1 MKRNKVGN
9 CSTPGCWRVF
19 DPSVTASTSSCQ
31 AKPGGSASL
40 PNEGGDNGNGAIYAV
55 TVSGGAA
62 TAHRKTEATRDDCSA
77 AKKSAFEDDRMEEVV
92 ALDLYAMD

>member
-1 MKRNKVGN
+1 MATALRQDVGEYSIPLQLPLPRAARLN
-9 CSTPGCWRVF
+9 QV
-19 DPSVTASTSSCQ
+19 
-31 AKPGGSASL
+31 GSASL